1 MRKDDRYYELEH
13 ERIFRET
20 GVPNP
25 MMRGDLIANE
35 IAYPNGLLSE
45 RIARWLVGRM
55 RRALRRSA

>member
-25 MMRGDLIANE
+25 MMRGDITASE
-35 IAYPNGLLSE
+35 IAYPNGLMSE
-45 RIARWLVGRM
+45 RVARWIVRT
-55 RRALRRSA
+55 LRRTLRLSA